1 MKLLEIALFFLATE
15 NHRRMT
21 VQYDM
26 SYMVKVN
33 IDHGVVLMAVKSK
46 CRYIKTCVGAPS
58 SSSSPLSPLAKY
70 D

>member
-1 MKLLEIALFFLATE
+1 
-15 NHRRMT
+15 MT